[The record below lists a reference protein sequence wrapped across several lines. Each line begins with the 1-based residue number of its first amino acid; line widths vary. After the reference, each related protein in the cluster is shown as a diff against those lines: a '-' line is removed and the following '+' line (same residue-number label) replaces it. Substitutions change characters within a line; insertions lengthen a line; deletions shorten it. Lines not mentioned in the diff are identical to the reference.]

1 MTRKTAQKR
10 LEKAGYKITYCMN
23 GAVIATKNQSIYT
36 AKSINALFNS
46 LLKPK
51 Y

>member
-1 MTRKTAQKR
+1 MTKNSAHNRIEQN
-10 LEKAGYKITYCMN
+10 GYKITYCMN

-36 AKSINALFNS
+36 AKTINALYNIIF
-46 LLKPK
+46 KTK